1 MTTSKVHFYAEGYKV
16 WRRDTTFKNG
26 SSVSGPVALICT
38 IDQAHHKCTAKQ
50 VADALN
56 DFARKHGVASDGKA
70 PQDAVVNVRNEPETP
85 TEGTDQSPFKIGDVV
100 RLKSGGRMMTVMDVY
115 PEALDPPVIAVAI
128 APVHGTRPLNDYGQV
143 TDAFML
149 REQVPAT
156 ALQLVTDATTNE

>member
-1 MTTSKVHFYAEGYKV
+1 MITSKVHFYAEGYKV

-26 SSVSGPVALICT
+26 SFVSEPVKLICT
-38 IDQAHHKCTAKQ
+38 IDQDRRKSTAKQ
-50 VADALN
+50 VAAALN
-56 DFARKHGVASDGKA
+56 NFA
-70 PQDAVVNVRNEPETP
+70 TP

-128 APVHGTRPLNDYGQV
+128 APVHGTRPLNDYEQV